1 MQANYSR
8 RMNGKE
14 VSVGGE
20 IYVLYP
26 FPAFTAANLS
36 GEIAGLLLPAV
47 GALAPLFKDKKLSLD
62 DDLNNI
68 APQLSAAFAGL
79 SGDKLEKLL
88 KKLLCSQNIVPK
100 STGEWLTEDQA
111 DEIFCGQV
119 DMMYVL
125 AFHVLKEN
133 FGGFFERVGS
143 LFGERGQD
151 QDPERYGHLDTSQF
165 GELELRMYVLIKA
178 GLASKWE
185 LENCYSLD
193 EALKLYALYLRDI
206 DIQRMQAE
214 ELRR

>member
-1 MQANYSR
+1 M
-8 RMNGKE
+8 
-14 VSVGGE
+14 
-20 IYVLYP
+20 
-26 FPAFTAANLS
+26 
-36 GEIAGLLLPAV
+36 
-47 GALAPLFKDKKLSLD
+47 APLFKDKKLSLD

-151 QDPERYGHLDTSQF
+151 QAAPMTQSATA
-165 GELELRMYVLIKA
+165 I
-178 GLASKWE
+178 
-185 LENCYSLD
+185 
-193 EALKLYALYLRDI
+193 
-206 DIQRMQAE
+206 
-214 ELRR
+214 

>member
-8 RMNGKE
+8 RMNSKE

-62 DDLNNI
+62 DDLN
-68 APQLSAAFAGL
+68 
-79 SGDKLEKLL
+79 
-88 KKLLCSQNIVPK
+88 
-100 STGEWLTEDQA
+100 
-111 DEIFCGQV
+111 
-119 DMMYVL
+119 VL

-151 QDPERYGHLDTSQF
+151 QAAPMTQSF
-165 GELELRMYVLIKA
+165 TAI
-178 GLASKWE
+178 
-185 LENCYSLD
+185 
-193 EALKLYALYLRDI
+193 
-206 DIQRMQAE
+206 
-214 ELRR
+214 

>member
-20 IYVLYP
+20 IYVLHP

-36 GEIAGLLLPAV
+36 GELTGLLLPAV
-47 GALAPLFKDKKLSLD
+47 GALAPLFRDKKLSLD
-62 DDLNNI
+62 DDLNNV

-79 SGDKLEKLL
+79 SGDKLERLL

-100 STGEWLTEDQA
+100 STGEWLTEEQA

-119 DMMYVL
+119 DLMYVL

-151 QDPERYGHLDTSQF
+151 QAAPMTQS
-165 GELELRMYVLIKA
+165 VTAI
-178 GLASKWE
+178 
-185 LENCYSLD
+185 
-193 EALKLYALYLRDI
+193 
-206 DIQRMQAE
+206 
-214 ELRR
+214 

>member
-151 QDPERYGHLDTSQF
+151 QAAP
-165 GELELRMYVLIKA
+165 M
-178 GLASKWE
+178 
-185 LENCYSLD
+185 
-193 EALKLYALYLRDI
+193 
-206 DIQRMQAE
+206 IQSATAI
-214 ELRR
+214 